1 MELII
6 LLISFV
12 FAFVSKNSFFVD
24 IFVILKSVSL
34 FFIIFTDGAVDMS
47 MPSPFLI
54 SSRMLTISLYMNGC
68 ILVGYGKYLWIE
80 MFFSSFENS

>member
-34 FFIIFTDGAVDMS
+34 FFIIFTWNRSGVLSAICDQRNKRMAVKPATGS
-47 MPSPFLI
+47 SPLEPRA
-54 SSRMLTISLYMNGC
+54 SARQSRS
-68 ILVGYGKYLWIE
+68 E
-80 MFFSSFENS
+80 